1 MIQAIY
7 FDLDGTL
14 FDDRQYV
21 RAGLLQAAE
30 NLEDRVGVNIAD
42 ELLNA
47 YFSRNIREKTFDT
60 VLKEEGLPPELVST
74 LVDAY
79 HDNEAKLVPFPEA
92 TKTLENLH
100 KEYQIGLI
108 TGGTNG
114 RQKLRRLNL
123 ERYFEVVIVTSDQN
137 VTKRDAVP
145 FEEALDTLD
154 VSAEEA
160 VFVGD
165 RPSLDFIQPNR
176 LGMYTVRVRT
186 GQYKE
191 TAAPENARPD
201 ITIDTLC
208 ELPSALK
215 ELQQGL

>member
-21 RAGLLQAAE
+21 RAGLLRAAE
-30 NLEDRVGVNIAD
+30 KLEARVGVNIAD
-42 ELLNA
+42 ELLEA
-47 YFSRNIREKTFDT
+47 YFSRDIREKTFDT
-60 VLKEEGLPPELVST
+60 VLEEEGLSLELVST

-79 HDNEAKLVPFPEA
+79 HDNEATLVPFPEA

-100 KEYQIGLI
+100 KEYQLGLI

-114 RQKLRRLNL
+114 RQKLRRMNL
-123 ERYFEVVIVTSDQN
+123 EGYFEVVIVTSDQN
-137 VTKRDAVP
+137 LTKRDAAP

-165 RPSLDFIQPNR
+165 RPTLDFLQPNQ
-176 LGMYTVRVRT
+176 LGMHTVRVKT

-191 TAAPENARPD
+191 TAAPEYARPD
-201 ITIDTLC
+201 ITIDNLC
-208 ELPSALK
+208 ELSSALT
-215 ELQQGL
+215 ELQQDT